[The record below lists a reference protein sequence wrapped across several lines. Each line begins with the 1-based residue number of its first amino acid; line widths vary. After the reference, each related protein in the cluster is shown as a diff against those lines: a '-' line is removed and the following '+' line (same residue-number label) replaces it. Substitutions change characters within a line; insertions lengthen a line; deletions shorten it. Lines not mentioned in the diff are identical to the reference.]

1 MIRLRAFL
9 RVAMRETA
17 LAYATVL
24 LSGQVWVGFA
34 LLAITLYLPW
44 QGATGLASAV
54 LAFCGAKALGFARPG
69 GSLLFN
75 SLLCGL
81 ALGCWVPPRT
91 LPWPAYGALLVMVSF
106 AALAATL
113 IINNIFL
120 VLGGV
125 SSMSLPFCAVATA
138 LHWFLRQT
146 HLAPLFSPAL
156 PSFTSLPEFV
166 TLWGQSVGAIFFAP
180 QALVGL
186 AMTVVLLAGSRF
198 HLLHGALGFAVS
210 VFFLRTFSYPPAD
223 AAWLHL
229 NCILTAMAIGGVFF
243 LPSRLSLVMALAGSG
258 LCAFVGLASLHI
270 LQLADAPVLTLP
282 FNLTTLALVAAL
294 RWRTQT
300 CGLLPA
306 TSPGLS
312 PETSLRSARLLAARL
327 PEPEIPSIAP
337 PFEGE
342 WIVTQGF
349 DDEIT
354 HRGAWRHAL
363 DFELASLTHEPFRPE
378 STSLED
384 FPSYGAPVIAPA
396 PGLVIRAI
404 NDVPDNPIGG
414 HNLDE
419 NWGNSLLIEIA
430 PQLYVQLSH
439 FRCGGLRVREG
450 ERVRRGQLLGYLGN
464 SGRSP
469 FPHLHLQMQTQP
481 EIGAAT
487 IPFRLRDYR
496 TPQEKWTYR
505 FCDLPIKGQ
514 VVAGSRSVNWPICPL
529 EGRSQTYRVFT
540 AEGMHE
546 ETITQ
551 SLEAGGLVHWR
562 SSRGEAELRT
572 QVFDGV
578 LIPLSYTGSHHSLL
592 SLFWLAG
599 RIPLS
604 SVQGLQWTETADG
617 SFLQGALAQ
626 GIDDFASAYL
636 PRPLPE
642 IHGETL
648 VFDRKLRVMTVS
660 CIFREARRA
669 SATRRL
675 ELHFR
680 DGFRLNAAHLETPTE
695 WMHVIA
701 LEPLPDAAPKSPSPF
716 SVPGALM
723 AE

>member
-1 MIRLRAFL
+1 MH
-9 RVAMRETA
+9 ETA

-34 LLAITLYLPW
+34 LLAITLCLPW
-44 QGATGLASAV
+44 QGATGLLSAL
-54 LAFCGAKALGFARPG
+54 LAFAGAKSLGFDRPG

-75 SLLCGL
+75 SMLCGL
-81 ALGCWVPPRT
+81 ALGCWVPPGT
-91 LPWPAYGALLVMVSF
+91 LSLPAYGALLAMVSF

-113 IINNIFL
+113 IINNILL

-125 SSMSLPFCAVATA
+125 PSMSLPFCAVATA

-146 HLAPLFSPAL
+146 HLAPLFHPTL
-156 PSFTSLPEFV
+156 PSTIYLPEFLE
-166 TLWGQSVGAIFFAP
+166 LWGQSIGAIFFAP
-180 QALVGL
+180 QALTGL
-186 AMTVVLLAGSRF
+186 AMAAVLLAASRF
-198 HLLHGALGFAVS
+198 HLLHGILGFAVS
-210 VFFLRTFSYPPAD
+210 VFFLHTFSYPPSE

-229 NCILTAMAIGGVFF
+229 NCILTAMALGGVFF
-243 LPSRLSLVMALAGSG
+243 LPSRLSLMMALAGSG

-294 RWRTQT
+294 RWRTQSR
-300 CGLLPA
+300 GLLPVTA
-306 TSPGLS
+306 PDLS
-312 PETSLRSARLLAARL
+312 PEATLRASRLLAARL
-327 PEPEIPSIAP
+327 PDPEIPSIAP

-363 DFELASLTHEPFRPE
+363 DFELSSLTHEPFRPD
-378 STSLED
+378 STALED
-384 FPSYGAPVIAPA
+384 FPSFGAPIIAPA

-404 NDVPDNPIGG
+404 NDVLDNPIGG
-414 HNLDE
+414 NNLAE

-450 ERVRRGQLLGYLGN
+450 DRVRRGQLLGYLGN

-469 FPHLHLQMQTQP
+469 FPHLHLQMQVQP

-496 TPQEKWTYR
+496 TPSEKWTYQFR
-505 FCDLPIKGQ
+505 DLPCKGQ
-514 VVAGSRSVNWPICPL
+514 IVAGARPVNWPICPV
-529 EGRSQTYRVFT
+529 EGQAQLYRVFT
-540 AEGMHE
+540 AEGMHH

-551 SLEAGGLVHWR
+551 SLEAGGLVVWH
-562 SSRGEAELRT
+562 SSRGAAELRT

-578 LIPLSYTGSHHSLL
+578 LVPLSFAGSHHSLL

-604 SVQGLQWTETADG
+604 SVQGLQWAESADG
-617 SFLQGALAQ
+617 AFFRGKFSQGL
-626 GIDDFASAYL
+626 DDLVSAYL
-636 PRPLPE
+636 PRQLPQ
-642 IHGETL
+642 IRGETL
-648 VFDRKLRVMTVS
+648 VFDRKLRAMTVS
-660 CIFREARRA
+660 CNFQEGPQA
-669 SATRRL
+669 SVTRRL

-680 DGFRLNAAHLETPTE
+680 DGFRLTSAHLETPQD
-695 WMHVIA
+695 WMHVVA
-701 LEPLPDAAPKSPSPF
+701 LNALPDLATESPF
-716 SVPGALM
+716 PSSVAGALM